1 MNAKKMLSL
10 LLALV
15 MVFALVACGNG
26 KDKNGGKDTKAET
39 TAEGGKESKKI
50 DTLKVQFVP
59 SRDPEAVSNATKPL
73 ENILKKYLS
82 KEGYEVGKIDV
93 SVSTSYEA
101 AGEAL
106 EAGSV
111 DVAFVPG
118 GTYVLYDDG
127 AEVLLTATRKGL
139 NIQSEDPK
147 EWNKKTPTTNTDE
160 QVSFYR
166 AMVLA
171 GPSAKGQEL
180 AKKVNSGQKLT
191 WEDLNS
197 AKWGVQSATSSSG
210 YIYPTLWLKDNYDG
224 KTINDLANVV
234 QVKGYTA
241 AMAQLASSQLD
252 IVVAFTD
259 VRIDNVKAWKEE
271 WKGKDIWE
279 DTNVLGISSKIYN
292 DTISVSKNSKVITDD
307 FKKALSNAFIKLAQ
321 TPEGK
326 NVIKIYSHDGYKE
339 AKSSDYDK
347 EREAQEVIKNSK
359 KSQ

>member
-1 MNAKKMLSL
+1 MNAKKILSL

-26 KDKNGGKDTKAET
+26 KDKKGGKDTKSET
-39 TAEGGKESKKI
+39 TADGGKETKKI

-59 SRDPEAVSNATKPL
+59 SRDPEAVTNATKPL
-73 ENILKKYLS
+73 EDILKKYLA

-106 EAGSV
+106 SAGSV
-111 DVAFVPG
+111 DVAFIPG

-127 AEVLLTATRKGL
+127 ADVLLTATRKGL
-139 NIQSEDPK
+139 SVQSEDPK
-147 EWNKKTPTTNTDE
+147 EWNEKKPIKNTDE

-180 AKKVNSGQKLT
+180 AKKINSGQKLT
-191 WEDLNS
+191 WEELNS

-224 KTINDLANVV
+224 KTIKDLANVV
-234 QVKGYTA
+234 QVKGYSA

-252 IVVAFTD
+252 ILVAYTD
-259 VRIDNVKAWKEE
+259 ARLDNVKQWKSD

-279 DTNVLGISSKIYN
+279 DTNILGISSKIYN

-321 TPEGK
+321 TTEGK
-326 NVIKIYSHDGYKE
+326 EIIKIYNHDGYKE
-339 AKSSDYDK
+339 AKPSDYDK
-347 EREAQEVIKNSK
+347 ERQAQELIKNSK